1 MECAPAF
8 RKSLSLYP
16 EKEAEISHFIMK
28 LSSLLA
34 GLFSTET
41 MSEENAIAVV
51 SQHVIGPSFVLGLRF
66 GGIHDE
72 AFKEL
77 RTALETLAHKWE
89 KREYVSKIAAGA
101 MISIQDLFTLLS
113 GIYSEEEKRRLQP
126 MLQALN
132 ECITRCLS

>member
-1 MECAPAF
+1 
-8 RKSLSLYP
+8 
-16 EKEAEISHFIMK
+16 MK